1 MQSKMAGRMSILLI
15 LLSVIL
21 SSCSRIGR
29 TIQEEIDRGHALFE
43 ERRYSEAMEAY
54 SKAETMALKAEDYR
68 SLGTTY
74 QKIAHTYNATGGHS
88 EEIAYLDK
96 ALEAFE
102 KAEMPYNALHA
113 YFEGGVA
120 RYNFQDYASA
130 EVVFRNT
137 MSQARQAADTLL
149 EAASLEAY
157 AALCLETSEQDPQLA
172 INMLARKANE
182 LKCPLTSED
191 RGILAYAYALTGNM
205 KEASDWI
212 SKALQ
217 SAHTPEE
224 KAQARFREYQVASR
238 SGDTAAAL
246 AALEAVMEHSNST
259 ESASLQRSVEAARK
273 GYESHQMEL
282 IQNRLQV
289 ARLTSIFIILVAMTI
304 VFALIGYMR
313 NRRLIMAKAMAEEKA
328 ETEKYMN
335 IAEELQ
341 GKLKA
346 AAKKV
351 PAEKHAPAARF
362 DLLEKLCE
370 QYYVYE
376 GTDNLQ
382 GKILKE
388 VKATIDGLRED
399 PKALKG
405 LEATLNHNNGNVVER
420 LREQMPKLKPEDI
433 KLFIFAASG
442 FSSTTISTILEKD
455 KGIVYNRIW
464 RLKGKISS
472 SEAPDKDEF
481 LDIIKS

>member
-1 MQSKMAGRMSILLI
+1 
-15 LLSVIL
+15 
-21 SSCSRIGR
+21 
-29 TIQEEIDRGHALFE
+29 
-43 ERRYSEAMEAY
+43 
-54 SKAETMALKAEDYR
+54 
-68 SLGTTY
+68 
-74 QKIAHTYNATGGHS
+74 
-88 EEIAYLDK
+88 
-96 ALEAFE
+96 
-102 KAEMPYNALHA
+102 
-113 YFEGGVA
+113 
-120 RYNFQDYASA
+120 
-130 EVVFRNT
+130 
-137 MSQARQAADTLL
+137 
-149 EAASLEAY
+149 
-157 AALCLETSEQDPQLA
+157 
-172 INMLARKANE
+172 
-182 LKCPLTSED
+182 
-191 RGILAYAYALTGNM
+191 
-205 KEASDWI
+205 
-212 SKALQ
+212 
-217 SAHTPEE
+217 
-224 KAQARFREYQVASR
+224 
-238 SGDTAAAL
+238 
-246 AALEAVMEHSNST
+246 
-259 ESASLQRSVEAARK
+259 
-273 GYESHQMEL
+273 MEL

-351 PAEKHAPAARF
+351 PEEKHAPAARF